1 MAVAAG
7 RVSPDPQPA
16 VEPAALADTPGTAGS
31 LVLRRMDRRGHQEG
45 PCAGQEAR
53 HQERQ
58 RRPGG
63 ALFAENCPRVY
74 VQAEKMCTCV
84 TTVTV

>member
-7 RVSPDPQPA
+7 CAFLSLVPPA
-16 VEPAALADTPGTAGS
+16 VEPAALAETPGAAGS
-31 LVLRRMDRRGHQEG
+31 LVLRRMDRRG

-58 RRPGG
+58 WRPAPAGFFI
-63 ALFAENCPRVY
+63 L
-74 VQAEKMCTCV
+74 
-84 TTVTV
+84 